1 MSNLLYSDTEEAL
14 RDSVR
19 SLFAD
24 RCAPESVTRAYDVEA
39 SAPQDFSGVWRTL
52 GGAGASAREAA
63 VVMEE
68 IGRAVAPVPFLS
80 SAVLATVALL
90 RAGDTET
97 VPGLAEGT
105 VTGALVVP
113 FSTAPGDPIAGVG
126 SGADGLTGVVS
137 SVAGVG
143 EADVLVV
150 PVAGRD
156 GLELHTVAR
165 DAAGVELL
173 PVLALDMT
181 RPLADVRFSGAS
193 GVKSSRVGDGP
204 ADAAVAEALQTGAA
218 LLASEQLG
226 VAQWCFDTT
235 LAYAK
240 ERKQFGR
247 TIGSYQAIKHRLADL
262 WMELNSATAAA
273 RYAADTCARG
283 DADAAVAAAVA
294 QAYCSGVAVHAAE
307 ECVQLHGG
315 IGMTWEYPAH
325 LYLKRAKSDQ
335 LAFGTAY
342 RHRARLGA
350 RVGIANLIDGVGD
363 ARAGDVLTVG
373 RGVGTRM

>member
-1 MSNLLYSDTEEAL
+1 MSNLLYSDTEDAL
-14 RDSVR
+14 RDSV
-19 SLFAD
+19 SGLFAD
-24 RCAPESVTRAYDVEA
+24 RCAPESVTRVYDVEA
-39 SAPQDFSGVWRTL
+39 SPPQDFSGVWRTLAAELGVAGLLVPESL

-97 VPGLAEGT
+97 VPTLAEGT
-105 VTGALVVP
+105 LTASLTVP
-113 FSTAPGDPIAGVG
+113 LSTAPSDPIAGVAA
-126 SGADGLTGVVS
+126 GADGLTGVVS
-137 SVAGVG
+137 SVAGAD
-143 EADVLVV
+143 EAEVLVV
-150 PVAGRD
+150 PAAGPD
-156 GLELHTVAR
+156 GLQLHTVAR
-165 DAAGVELL
+165 DAAGVEVT

-181 RPLADVRFSGAS
+181 RPLADVRFSG
-193 GVKSSRVGDGP
+193 VKSSRVGDSP
-204 ADAAVAEALQTGAA
+204 ANAAVAEALLTGAA

-226 VAQWCFDTT
+226 VAQWCFGTT

-262 WMELNSATAAA
+262 WIELNSATAAA

-283 DADAAVAAAVA
+283 EADAAVAAAVA

-335 LAFGTAY
+335 LALGTAY
-342 RHRARLGA
+342 RHRTRLA
-350 RVGIANLIDGVGD
+350 ELVDLR
-363 ARAGDVLTVG
+363 
-373 RGVGTRM
+373 

>member
-1 MSNLLYSDTEEAL
+1 MNLLYSDTEEAL

-19 SLFAD
+19 HLFAD
-24 RCAPESVTRAYDVEA
+24 RCPPESVIRAYDPE
-39 SAPQDFSGVWRTL
+39 PQDFSGVWQTLAAELGVAGLLVPESL
-52 GGAGASAREAA
+52 GGAGAGAREAA

-97 VPGLAEGT
+97 VSALARGGLTA
-105 VTGALVVP
+105 ALAVP
-113 FSTAPGDPIAGVG
+113 LSTAPADPVAGVG
-126 SGADGLTGVVS
+126 IGPDGLTGAVT
-137 SVAGVG
+137 SVAGAG

-150 PVAGRD
+150 PVTGPE
-156 GLELHTVAR
+156 GLELHTVSRSA
-165 DAAGVELL
+165 DGLEVS

-181 RPLADVRFSGAS
+181 RPLAHVRFSGVAS
-193 GVKSSRVGDGP
+193 SWVGP
-204 ADAAVAEALQTGAA
+204 ADGPIGEALRTAAA

-226 VAQWCFDTT
+226 VAQWCLDTT

-240 ERKQFGR
+240 QRKQFGR
-247 TIGSYQAIKHRLADL
+247 VIGSYQAIKHRLADL
-262 WMELNSATAAA
+262 WFEVSAAAAVA

-283 DADAAVAAAVA
+283 DDAEAATAAAIA
-294 QAYCSGVAVHAAE
+294 QAYCSGITVHAAE

-335 LAFGTAY
+335 LALGTAY
-342 RHRARLGA
+342 RHRAQLA
-350 RVGIANLIDGVGD
+350 ELVDLPVS
-363 ARAGDVLTVG
+363 
-373 RGVGTRM
+373 

>member
-1 MSNLLYSDTEEAL
+1 MSTANLLYSDTENAL

-19 SLFAD
+19 RLLSD
-24 RCAPESVTRAYDVEA
+24 RCPPKLVARAYDA
-39 SAPQDFSGVWRTL
+39 DAPAPQVFSDIWRTLAAELGVAGLLVPESL

-68 IGRAVAPVPFLS
+68 IGRAVAPVPFFS

-90 RAGDTET
+90 RVGETET
-97 VPGLAEGT
+97 LSELAK
-105 VTGALVVP
+105 GALTAALVMP
-113 FSTAPGDPIAGVG
+113 LSTAPGDPVLGVSIGANGLAGQ
-126 SGADGLTGVVS
+126 VS
-137 SVAGVG
+137 SVAGAG

-150 PVAGRD
+150 PVAGPD
-156 GLELHTVAR
+156 GLELHTVSR
-165 DAAGVELL
+165 TAAGVEVL
-173 PVLALDMT
+173 PLLALDMT
-181 RPLADVRFSGAS
+181 RPLADVRFSGAA
-193 GVKSSRVGDGP
+193 SSRVGP
-204 ADAAVAEALQTGAA
+204 ADTSVAGIEAALETGAA

-226 VAQWCFDTT
+226 LAQWCFDTT

-247 TIGSYQAIKHRLADL
+247 AIGSYQAIKHRLADL
-262 WMELNSATAAA
+262 WFEVSAATSAA

-283 DADAAVAAAVA
+283 DADATVAAAIA
-294 QAYCSGVAVHAAE
+294 QAYCSGIAVHVAE

-335 LAFGTAY
+335 LALGTAY
-342 RHRARLGA
+342 RHRSRLAELVDLPVSPTG
-350 RVGIANLIDGVGD
+350 
-363 ARAGDVLTVG
+363 
-373 RGVGTRM
+373 

>member
-1 MSNLLYSDTEEAL
+1 VSDLLYSDTEEAL

-19 SLFAD
+19 HLFAD
-24 RCAPESVTRAYDVEA
+24 RCPPESVARAYDAE
-39 SAPQDFSGVWRTL
+39 PQDFSGLWQTLAAELGVAGLLVPESL
-52 GGAGASAREAA
+52 GGAGAGAREAA

-90 RAGDTET
+90 GAGDTET
-97 VPGLAEGT
+97 VSALARGE
-105 VTGALVVP
+105 VTAALVVP
-113 FSTAPGDPIAGVG
+113 LSTAPGDVVAGVTGGAEGLSG
-126 SGADGLTGVVS
+126 SVG
-137 SVAGVG
+137 SVAGAAD
-143 EADVLVV
+143 ADVLVV
-150 PVAGRD
+150 PVAGPD

-165 DAAGVELL
+165 TAAGVRVS

-181 RPLADVRFSGAS
+181 RPLAAVSFSGAAS
-193 GVKSSRVGDGP
+193 TPVGP
-204 ADAAVAEALQTGAA
+204 AAAAVAESLRTAAA

-235 LAYAK
+235 LAYVK
-240 ERKQFGR
+240 QRKQFGR
-247 TIGSYQAIKHRLADL
+247 AIGSYQAVKHRLADL
-262 WMELNSATAAA
+262 WFEIGAATAAA
-273 RYAADTCARG
+273 RYAADACARG
-283 DADAAVAAAVA
+283 DDDAPTAAAIA

-335 LAFGTAY
+335 LALGTAY
-342 RHRARLGA
+342 RHRALLGEL
-350 RVGIANLIDGVGD
+350 VNLP
-363 ARAGDVLTVG
+363 AS
-373 RGVGTRM
+373 